1 MDLLLRRF
9 RIDPSTFQVSAAPAD
24 IFAEG
29 IKTRGRNLWLNV
41 KDTLDK
47 GVGQDIQER
56 GTALWAINGLTS
68 YYQNVANFSNEE
80 IKFDSL
86 MGGNA
91 YNKIQKAQE
100 LLLAV
105 A

>member
-1 MDLLLRRF
+1 ME
-9 RIDPSTFQVSAAPAD
+9 S
-24 IFAEG
+24 G
-29 IKTRGRNLWLNV
+29 I
-41 KDTLDK
+41 
-47 GVGQDIQER
+47 GQDIQEA
-56 GTALWAINGLTS
+56 GTAMWALNGLTT
-68 YYQNVANFSNEE
+68 YYQNEANFSSDE

-86 MGGNA
+86 MQGNA